1 MNPYTTPK
9 SRQSSNKK
17 PLNSELREIVVGWE
31 RMRILYNIILFIVGI
46 IAILAL
52 TRSPHFELSEAILPA
67 ISFGIFA
74 NICFCAGPAAET
86 YIRAIFNT
94 QNIKLLRLCL
104 FILGTLFSLIPACLS
119 VLASEMTLNI
129 NPGY

>member
-1 MNPYTTPK
+1 MDPYTTPK

-17 PLNSELREIVVGWE
+17 PLNSELREIVIGWE

-67 ISFGIFA
+67 IS
-74 NICFCAGPAAET
+74 
-86 YIRAIFNT
+86 
-94 QNIKLLRLCL
+94 LRH
-104 FILGTLFSLIPACLS
+104 FILIDSSLLIRTSFRNDSKYKPWL
-119 VLASEMTLNI
+119 LNQFPRI
-129 NPGY
+129 L